1 MARRKTPRLAYSEY
15 VSLEP
20 NSTQVWQAR
29 LRLIDAATR
38 VFPKFLKKLSADVF
52 PAYAELAKSGFDF
65 DAVLWHPRL
74 PPHTMI
80 PETSWLKSALS
91 EWAGKFHAEPS
102 WLLDETLRTLRGWY
116 VAPDWRKSLRWN
128 PIGGITSTLAMGER
142 FQFVCEGWEMQLL
155 TWADYRQSVLGR
167 FELKLAEYEAAS
179 RNLAESHGLVRAR
192 RKYSPDNFEWF
203 VLYQFAGLSSIDI
216 VRRSR
221 KVDSLNE
228 STVLKGI
235 KAAAK
240 LIGWQRLRAVHEK
253 KNRKI
258 R

>member
-142 FQFVCEGWEMQLL
+142 FQFLDCGAQLGCAL
-155 TWADYRQSVLGR
+155 DYLFFQGRIQFADLVLGAHQIGHI
-167 FELKLAEYEAAS
+167 LA
-179 RNLAESHGLVRAR
+179 GP
-192 RKYSPDNFEWF
+192 PDAPE
-203 VLYQFAGLSSIDI
+203 
-216 VRRSR
+216 
-221 KVDSLNE
+221 
-228 STVLKGI
+228 
-235 KAAAK
+235 
-240 LIGWQRLRAVHEK
+240 
-253 KNRKI
+253 
-258 R
+258 